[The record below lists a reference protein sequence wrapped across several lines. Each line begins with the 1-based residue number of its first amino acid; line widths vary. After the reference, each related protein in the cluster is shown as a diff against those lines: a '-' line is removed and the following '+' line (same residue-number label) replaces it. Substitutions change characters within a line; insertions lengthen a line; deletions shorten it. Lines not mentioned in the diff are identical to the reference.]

1 MDVKYFVSEGEDRRL
16 DAQSRESVR
25 GQFVRLSDGVTHYE
39 LKGPKGGDVV
49 LLVGGLTVPQTYWDG
64 IVPLLNES
72 GLRTLALSG
81 YGRGLSDRV
90 HAYSEALFVRQL
102 DELVSELGVT
112 SRQHVVGSSMGA
124 LVAMSYAK
132 QRRDALSTLTLVG
145 PAGLARATFRKE
157 RLLIGDRIA
166 RVIAQRFGRRF
177 LEGHLRHNVRDP
189 QHAAE
194 LTTMIRAAFR
204 FEGSLHALFDTL
216 QHVRLFARSE
226 LYRQTGAL
234 GIPTMLLWGADDEV
248 TPIRHF
254 GEARALLRPLEWHT
268 IRECGHMAPLEK
280 PREVADRLA
289 SFVQRKKEA
298 IP

>member
-1 MDVKYFVSEGEDRRL
+1 MRYFVAEGEDRRL
-16 DAQSRESVR
+16 DEEARESVR

-39 LKGPKGGDVV
+39 LKGREGGDLV
-49 LLVGGLTVPQTYWDG
+49 LLVGGLTIPLNYWDG
-64 IVPLLNES
+64 LVPLLNAS
-72 GLRTLALSG
+72 GLRTLAFSG

-90 HAYSEALFVRQL
+90 HAYSEALFVRQV
-102 DELVSELGVT
+102 DELVSKLGVT

-124 LVAMSYAK
+124 LLAMSYAK
-132 QRRDALSTLTLVG
+132 QRRDAVSTLTLVG
-145 PAGLARATFRKE
+145 PAGLARATFRRE
-157 RLLIGDRIA
+157 RLLIGDFIA
-166 RVIAQRFGRRF
+166 RMIAQRFGRRI

-189 QHAAE
+189 QHLAE

-234 GIPTMLLWGADDEV
+234 GIPTLLLWGMDDEV

-254 GEARALLRPLEWHT
+254 AEAQALLRPLECHA
-268 IRECGHMAPLEK
+268 IRECGHMVPFEK
-280 PREVADRLA
+280 PGEVADRLV
-289 SFVQRKKEA
+289 SFVQRKNELG
-298 IP
+298 P